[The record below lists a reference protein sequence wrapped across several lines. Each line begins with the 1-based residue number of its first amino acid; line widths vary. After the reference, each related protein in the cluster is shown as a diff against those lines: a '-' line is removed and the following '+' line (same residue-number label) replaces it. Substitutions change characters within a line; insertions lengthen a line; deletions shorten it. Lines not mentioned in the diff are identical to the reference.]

1 MHAMSFRKYISL
13 FLLMLLAASTTIQA
27 QDKTTGGIKGKVRVT
42 SGSASGVNVTARQGE
57 REIASATTDA
67 KGAFSIMGLA
77 PGTYNLVFRKTGLST
92 GALSNVEVR
101 AGKMRDLSDKLVLT
115 IDEGSIAFLRGSVF
129 DSSGR
134 SVPGAKIELARVGA
148 DGTVKKLDGRLTNES
163 GQFVFRLTAEATTY
177 RVTAKMDGA
186 QPVSKDVL
194 IDGAAV
200 YRIALSLKPATK

>member
-1 MHAMSFRKYISL
+1 MSFRKYITP
-13 FLLMLLAASTTIQA
+13 FLLTLLAASITIQA
-27 QDKTTGGIKGKVRVT
+27 QDKTTGGVKGKVRVT
-42 SGSASGVNVTARQGE
+42 SGSASGVSVTARQGE
-57 REIASATTDA
+57 QEIATATTDA

-163 GQFVFRLTAEATTY
+163 GQFVFRLAPEAATY
-177 RVTAKMDGA
+177 RVTAKMGDA
-186 QPVSKDVL
+186 QPISKDVL

-200 YRIALSLKPATK
+200 YRIALSLKPDTK